1 MTAKQAATQGGLATV
16 NGAGEA
22 TAAQT
27 AGRPATT
34 APSPSSSPDAPR
46 RDESSPAA
54 AGSAEAMPQ
63 DRQASAK
70 EEALA
75 TASPSTDLR
84 HPSSDLRHPST
95 DLRPLTSGLT
105 AFETE
110 VVGIFVDLMSALA
123 LPKSLGE
130 IYGLLYASTTPL
142 GFATIQSRLGLSKG
156 SVSQGLRAL
165 REIGVIRT
173 AGTDEAGRET
183 VEAELEMR
191 KLLLACLSG
200 RLQPQLQ
207 ASAARV
213 DRLEALLAATE
224 VTGPDRQALEQRVG
238 KLAKWRKRASG
249 LLPWIEKFLA

>member
-1 MTAKQAATQGGLATV
+1 MTAKQAATQGGPAAV
-16 NGAGEA
+16 NGAGKA
-22 TAAQT
+22 TAART

-46 RDESSPAA
+46 RDESAK
-54 AGSAEAMPQ
+54 AMPQ
-63 DRQASAK
+63 DRQA
-70 EEALA
+70 LA
-75 TASPSTDLR
+75 TADTSDLR
-84 HPSSDLRHPST
+84 ALSSDLRPPSSDLRHPT
-95 DLRPLTSGLT
+95 PGLT